1 MFESLLKSLS
11 GELLFDELHN
21 STYAAG
27 TSLAGQCVGDGIIAA
42 ISMQVGEDTLFTKI
56 RNTKKSIEITASGR
70 SCSHQIKDGTNRKI
84 KPPITL
90 LKEAII

>member
-42 ISMQVGEDTLFTKI
+42 ISIQVGENTLFTKI
-56 RNTKKSIEITASGR
+56 RNTRNQLKLLPQEEVGA
-70 SCSHQIKDGTNRKI
+70 IKLKMLQTGKLN
-84 KPPITL
+84 PL
-90 LKEAII
+90 LHY